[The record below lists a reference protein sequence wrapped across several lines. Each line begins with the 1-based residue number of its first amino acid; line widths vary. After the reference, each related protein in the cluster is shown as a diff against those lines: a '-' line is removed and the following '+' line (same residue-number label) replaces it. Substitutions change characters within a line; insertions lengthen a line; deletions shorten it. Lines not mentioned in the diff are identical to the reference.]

1 MGIAL
6 EGIQGTITSIAGT
19 PGTTDL
25 ATMITTAGANAA
37 AIPHNVSIQMVS
49 ETGVIT
55 SQGDTAV
62 RNRAMLK
69 SWTGT
74 INLRYPRTTR
84 TLGNNG
90 TLTWASGGY
99 SAYVQDY
106 SLNVQAAA
114 LDYTSMTQS
123 DKTFRYFRPSLLVGF
138 SGTFNALF
146 DAAVTL
152 PGTESPAT
160 APSSY
165 AALTLKLIEDGAN
178 DPTLSGNAFISQ
190 IGHTMN
196 MGTSELQRLAFS
208 FMGDGALTAT
218 PGTNFA
224 ALWPPN
230 AGGSPTAIG
239 QPTWDINGD
248 GTPDQTI
255 VVTAASGRT
264 FTGDCFWTSVAVNVP
279 MTGLIDV
286 TVGIQGTGPYT
297 LA

>member
-6 EGIQGTITSIAGT
+6 EGIQGTISSIAGT
-19 PGTTDL
+19 VGTTDL
-25 ATMITTAGANAA
+25 ATMITTAGANGAG
-37 AIPHNVSIQMVS
+37 IPHTISIKMQS
-49 ETGVIT
+49 DTGIIT
-55 SQGDTAV
+55 AQGDTAV

-69 SWTGT
+69 SWQATV
-74 INLRYPRTTR
+74 NMRYPRATR
-84 TLGNNG
+84 QMGNNG

-99 SAYVQDY
+99 SAYVLDY

-114 LDYTSMTQS
+114 LDYTSMSQS
-123 DKTFRYFRPSLLVGF
+123 DKTFKYFRPSLLVGF
-138 SGTFNALF
+138 SGTFNASF

-165 AALTLKLIEDGAN
+165 AALTLKLLEDGAS
-178 DPTLSGNAFISQ
+178 DPALAGNAFISQ

-196 MGTSELQRLAFS
+196 MGTAELQRLAFS

-218 PGTNFA
+218 AGSTLPC
-224 ALWPPN
+224 LWP
-230 AGGSPTAIG
+230 AGTIG

-264 FTGDCFWTSVAVNVP
+264 FTGTCFWTSVSVNVP
-279 MTGLIDV
+279 MNGLIDV
-286 TVGIQGTGPYT
+286 TVGLQGTGPYT

>member
-19 PGTTDL
+19 VGTTDL
-25 ATMITTAGANAA
+25 ATMITTAGANGAG
-37 AIPHNVSIQMVS
+37 IPHTVNITMVS

-69 SWTGT
+69 SWTGSIT
-74 INLRYPRTTR
+74 MRYPRVTR
-84 TLGNNG
+84 QMGNNG
-90 TLTWASGGY
+90 TLSWASGGY

-114 LDYTSMTQS
+114 LDYTSMTQT

-160 APSSY
+160 APASY
-165 AALTLKLIEDGAN
+165 AALTLKLLEDGAS
-178 DPTLSGNAFISQ
+178 DPSLAGNAFISQ

-218 PGTNFA
+218 AGSTLPC
-224 ALWPPN
+224 LWP
-230 AGGSPTAIG
+230 AGTIG

-264 FTGDCFWTSVAVNVP
+264 FTGTCFWTSVALNVP

>member
-1 MGIAL
+1 MGIPL

-19 PGTTDL
+19 VGTTDL
-25 ATMITTAGANAA
+25 ATMITTAGANGA
-37 AIPHNVSIQMVS
+37 AIPHEVSIQMTS

-62 RNRAMLK
+62 RNRAMLR
-69 SWTGT
+69 SATGT
-74 INLRYPRTTR
+74 LRLRYPRTTR
-84 TLGNNG
+84 QIGNNG

-106 SLNVQAAA
+106 SLNVQATA
-114 LDYTSMTQS
+114 LDYTSMSQS
-123 DKTFRYFRPSLLVGF
+123 DKTYRYFRPSLLVGF

-196 MGTSELQRLAFS
+196 LGSADLQRLAFS
-208 FMGDGALTAT
+208 FMGDGALTAAAGST
-218 PGTNFA
+218 FA
-224 ALWPPN
+224 ALWPT
-230 AGGSPTAIG
+230 GAIG

-264 FTGDCFWTSVAVNVP
+264 FTGTCFWTSVSVNVP
-279 MTGLIDV
+279 MAGPIDV
-286 TVGIQGTGPYT
+286 TVGLQFTGPWT

>member
-19 PGTTDL
+19 VGTTDL
-25 ATMITTAGANAA
+25 ATMITTAGANGA
-37 AIPHNVSIQMVS
+37 AIPHEVSIQMTS

-74 INLRYPRTTR
+74 IRLRYPRTTR
-84 TLGNNG
+84 QMGNNG

-106 SLNVQAAA
+106 SLNVQATA

-165 AALTLKLIEDGAN
+165 AALTLKLIEDGAS

-196 MGTSELQRLAFS
+196 MGSADLQRLAFS
-208 FMGDGALTAT
+208 FMGDGALTAAAGST
-218 PGTNFA
+218 FA
-224 ALWPPN
+224 ALWP
-230 AGGSPTAIG
+230 AGAIG

-264 FTGDCFWTSVAVNVP
+264 FTGTCFWTSVAVNAP